1 MNYEDLLYTRDNGG
15 RLSWLGFCRR
25 RYYRRNSSRGGNM
38 NTITKAQRLALKRV
52 WLRDVN
58 CRSLMDY
65 RTFRRRATVGSWGCI
80 MIQPR
85 DGGIWLGIEPDG
97 YTHS

>member
-1 MNYEDLLYTRDNGG
+1 MGA
-15 RLSWLGFCRR
+15 CRR

-58 CRSLMDY
+58 ARSLMDY

>member
-1 MNYEDLLYTRDNGG
+1 LV
-15 RLSWLGFCRR
+15 FCRR

-38 NTITKAQRLALKRV
+38 STITRAQRLALKRV

-58 CRSLMDY
+58 ARSLMDY
-65 RTFRRRATVGSWGCI
+65 RTFRRRAQVGSWGCI